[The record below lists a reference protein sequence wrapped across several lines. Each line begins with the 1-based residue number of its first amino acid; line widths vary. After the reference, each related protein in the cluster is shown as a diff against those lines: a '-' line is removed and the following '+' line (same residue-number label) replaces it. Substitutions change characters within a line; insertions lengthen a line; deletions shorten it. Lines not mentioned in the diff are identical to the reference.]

1 MIQVA
6 IIEDDQ
12 HLRASLQS
20 FVHSQEDM
28 TCQLVAGSV
37 EDFLE
42 KTSSNDS
49 IQVLIQDIG
58 LPGMS
63 GLDGISLIKNR
74 FPNIKILMFSVF
86 DDSDRIFKALCAG
99 AAGYLKKDTLLTK
112 MVEAIR
118 NVHEGHAA
126 MSPSIAKKVI
136 DYFKPKKAT
145 SPLSPK
151 EQQVVQGLVDGLS
164 YKMIADQLLI
174 STNTVNYHIRNIY
187 KKLEVNSK
195 AEVIS
200 KKLKG
205 EI

>member
-1 MIQVA
+1 MIHVA

-12 HLRASLQS
+12 HLRENLQR
-20 FVHSQEDM
+20 FIHSQDEMSCLIVSD
-28 TCQLVAGSV
+28 SV

-42 KTSSNDS
+42 KTYPNDT
-49 IQVLIQDIG
+49 IDVLIQDIG
-58 LPGMS
+58 LPGIS

-74 FPNIKILMFSVF
+74 FPEIQILMFSVF

-99 AAGYLKKDTLLTK
+99 AAGYLRKDTLL
-112 MVEAIR
+112 MNIIEAIR
-118 NVHEGHAA
+118 NVHAGDAA

-136 DYFKPKKAT
+136 DYFKPKKNHG
-145 SPLSPK
+145 PLSPK
-151 EQQVVQGLVDGLS
+151 EEQVVQCLVDGLS
-164 YKMIADQLLI
+164 YKMIANQLMI
-174 STNTVNYHIRNIY
+174 SINTVNFHIRNIY
-187 KKLEVNSK
+187 KKLQVNSK